1 MAMRRYAASL
11 AVLFLALSGV
21 GGCTNN
27 GESAAKTA
35 SHKPQHPE
43 AIDPQAAADEA
54 ARAARGAVH
63 GQTASDQE
71 DVPPVGKW
79 IAGEGSESLD
89 VAAESGLSSATITV
103 ASDEGATADLTGP
116 LSRQKD
122 GTYLLKSEDG
132 SCLATISFV
141 DATTAVVSGDNG
153 GCDGAGTTLNGR
165 YYKGPHAEPAAIP
178 RAIDNDAAGEPVAA
192 ELADDGIGP
201 AIKGIR
207 LGQAAASVQASVLKA
222 IEADESSVPEAKRL
236 KHSIQD
242 DSALR
247 AAAYTGGAMSAE
259 QLDAANAA
267 HQKAIGMF
275 GCDPQPILDRN
286 RYVSGGRWML
296 FGAPDTGR
304 CVVAIHFGS
313 SQTVDWYRID
323 QDAADLLFGSGRMSV
338 DQFYQALVDNYS
350 IPSLDVSKKPI
361 FSEQN
366 GDLLATDESA
376 SYESPDGWRIELA
389 GKTVTVISLAPAS
402 KRFN

>member
-1 MAMRRYAASL
+1 M
-11 AVLFLALSGV
+11 
-21 GGCTNN
+21 
-27 GESAAKTA
+27 
-35 SHKPQHPE
+35 
-43 AIDPQAAADEA
+43 
-54 ARAARGAVH
+54 AARGAIDS
-63 GQTASDQE
+63 QTASDQ
-71 DVPPVGKW
+71 DVPAVGKW
-79 IAGEGSESLD
+79 ITDEGSGSLD
-89 VAAESGLSSATITV
+89 VAAESGLYSATITV

-116 LSRQKD
+116 LSRQRD
-122 GTYLLKSEDG
+122 GTYLLKNEDG
-132 SCLATISFV
+132 TCSASIRFA

-153 GCDGAGTTLNGR
+153 GCDGAGTTLNGT
-165 YYKGPHAEPAAIP
+165 YYKGPHAKPSAVA
-178 RAIDNDAAGEPVAA
+178 RAVDNDAASEPVATESA
-192 ELADDGIGP
+192 ADEVGP
-201 AIKGIR
+201 TIKGVR

-222 IEADESSVPEAKRL
+222 IEADESSLPEAKRL
-236 KHSIQD
+236 SHSIQD
-242 DSALR
+242 DSTLR

-267 HQKAIGMF
+267 HQKAIGAF

-286 RYVSGGRWML
+286 RDISGGRWML

-313 SQTVDWYRID
+313 NQTVDWYRID
-323 QDAADLLFGSGRMSV
+323 QDAADLLFGAGRTSV
-338 DQFYQALVDNYS
+338 DQFYQALIDNYS

-389 GKTVTVISLAPAS
+389 GKTLTVISLAPAS